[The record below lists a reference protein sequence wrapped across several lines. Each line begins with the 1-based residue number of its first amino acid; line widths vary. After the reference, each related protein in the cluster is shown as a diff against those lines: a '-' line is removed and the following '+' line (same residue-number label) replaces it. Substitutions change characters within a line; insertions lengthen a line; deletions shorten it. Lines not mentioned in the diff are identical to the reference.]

1 MSDYPKFTW
10 NKSIIPDMPSEISET
25 VKEYARRQMR
35 YIPLPDPYALSMSFE
50 KFKELWDKRRSIVVV
65 DEPTQVRPRLARSI
79 NPARKSLWVKEFE
92 KWLKDNYKK
101 INYECN

>member
-10 NKSIIPDMPSEISET
+10 NKSVIPDMPSEISET

-35 YIPLPDPYALSMSFE
+35 YIPLPDPYAPSMSFE
-50 KFKELWDKRRSIVVV
+50 KFKELWD
-65 DEPTQVRPRLARSI
+65 
-79 NPARKSLWVKEFE
+79 KSLWVKEFE

-101 INYECN
+101 NKL